1 MKLAAIACPVCT
13 SAHYQTAHTCRIE
26 KKDFPFHLKELSL
39 VRCLGCGLL
48 YANPRLYLD
57 EEEARKAYGV
67 DYFDSVY
74 MRFYGG
80 HEEENGFQTNEGF
93 PQRLDLIEKF
103 VARGQLLEIGC
114 ASGAFLGFA
123 RSRGWQVFGVEVSP
137 YASDIARKKLGLDV
151 VTGDLKTADFKK
163 DFFDVVACSDVLE
176 HIEDP
181 VDFLSGIRKILKDDG
196 VVYMAMPNAA
206 SLYYRVF
213 GLLNFLNRKNYFLL
227 PYHIV
232 HYSPKTLKVLLEK
245 TGFELAYC
253 VLSNS
258 KPLARAARRMFI
270 DGLNAAARRF
280 KMQDRI
286 VAIAKKGAA

>member
-1 MKLAAIACPVCT
+1 MKLTAIACPVCT

-26 KKDFPFHLKELSL
+26 KKDFPFHLKELNL

-48 YANPRLYLD
+48 YANPRLCLD
-57 EEEARKAYGV
+57 EEESKKAYGA
-67 DYFDSVY
+67 DYFGSAY

-80 HEEENGFQTNEGF
+80 HEEEKESQTNEGF
-93 PQRLDLIEKF
+93 PERLELIEKF
-103 VARGQLLEIGC
+103 IKRGRLLEMGC

-123 RSRGWQVFGVEVSP
+123 RSRGWEVFGVEISP
-137 YASDIARKKLGLDV
+137 YASDIARKKFDLHV
-151 VTGDLKTADFKK
+151 VTGDFKKADFQNN
-163 DFFDVVACSDVLE
+163 FFDAVVCSDILE

-181 VDFLSGIRKILKDDG
+181 VDFLLSIRKILKDNG
-196 VVYMAMPNAA
+196 MVYIATPNAA

-213 GLLNFLNRKNYFLL
+213 GLLNLLNRKNYFLL

-232 HYSPKTLKVLLEK
+232 HYSPKTLKILLEK